1 MRQRLAVGGGG
12 GGGGGGGWRWTPRFG
27 LLEWD
32 SAPSH
37 PHHPHPP
44 SPPPSLSPAVQ
55 LPGTDSDG
63 GGRLRAA
70 EPAEGRREGR
80 RRRRR
85 RSPREA
91 AAAEWGRRSG
101 LGMSPRQVRVHIY
114 PSLAPSRG
122 GGGGGGGFGKG
133 CWQFW
138 WRRWGGDVGV
148 GAMNGGEWAMFAC
161 RWLLGRRPGGGPRN
175 SGRSAGR
182 CDAMRCDA
190 MRRGARP
197 WALPWAL
204 PSPLPNSLSSLPH
217 LTSPHLPPH
226 PHKSHPRPVPS
237 RPFHLSI
244 SLPPQG

>member
-1 MRQRLAVGGGG
+1 MDASVRFVGMG
-12 GGGGGGGWRWTPRFG
+12 FG
-27 LLEWD
+27 
-32 SAPSH
+32 SFSPPS
-37 PHHPHPP
+37 PSPP

-101 LGMSPRQVRVHIY
+101 LGMSPRQVRVHMSIH
-114 PSLAPSRG
+114 LSRPPVAAAAAAVVLGKVAGSSG
-122 GGGGGGGFGKG
+122 GGGGA
-133 CWQFW
+133 
-138 WRRWGGDVGV
+138 VMLAL
-148 GAMNGGEWAMFAC
+148 GAMHGGEWAMFAC

-175 SGRSAGR
+175 SGRSAGRCDAMR

-217 LTSPHLPPH
+217 LTSPHLPP
-226 PHKSHPRPVPS
+226 PSSQITSPSRPVPL
-237 RPFHLSI
+237 HLSI